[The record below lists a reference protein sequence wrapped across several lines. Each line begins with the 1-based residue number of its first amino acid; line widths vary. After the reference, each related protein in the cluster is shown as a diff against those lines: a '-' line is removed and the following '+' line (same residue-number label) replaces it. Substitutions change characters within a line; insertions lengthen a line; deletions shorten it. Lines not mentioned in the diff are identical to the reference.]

1 MTPLRAFLLFLFLGG
16 FITLVWWL
24 PGQFPGPEPALPNIE
39 TAPPRIITDLE
50 IPIHSPKGTSTLKAA
65 FAVPLGEHELR
76 VYGGFRYTTPTQRI
90 EGSEAIIDLRTGNA
104 RQIKNVRIWEK

>member
-1 MTPLRAFLLFLFLGG
+1 
-16 FITLVWWL
+16 
-24 PGQFPGPEPALPNIE
+24 
-39 TAPPRIITDLE
+39 
-50 IPIHSPKGTSTLKAA
+50 
-65 FAVPLGEHELR
+65 LR